1 MSGSAFRQRQA
12 SSTAEVGRSIEVTKA
27 RSVEAQSEARVGRSV
42 ETTVE
47 RLLKISASSAAMVGR
62 SIEAEVERTFQKSA
76 SSLATVGRSISTD
89 AKRPREVGVSLSRSV
104 SATSV
109 ASKRA
114 IYPLVEG
121 FSRDER
127 WDRSYEDY
135 SDLNY
140 SSSATVYARA
150 RLELGATGILMESGG
165 TGDGLAMAIVAD
177 RDNYGDPIL
186 GTERLVAMF
195 GDGGSTSGTDVA
207 TLSHRL
213 GLRFSGVDVN
223 GDETVL
229 EGDWTDDIQKGDRI
243 GWSINYDTGSI
254 TSVSYDAS
262 DDETTLGHDGEY
274 AGYDYSASA
283 VYVLPGKIWP
293 AWSAD
298 VDTGQCVLYV
308 NGAPVDTD
316 TISNSRLCGGDD
328 GTIGDSSGGARDLG
342 QGWSGSDYEY
352 GGEVYWADIY
362 DGETTGQVVPQYKT
376 EEFSGPVVYRHEA
389 VEYGSGVDLGKRSS
403 ARAYV
408 NISDGSN
415 AGGIIAHW
423 GAGGD
428 GAILYLHQGDLYLQ
442 VGDGGKEGGSGECRE
457 YNVEGGAHVIEW
469 TANIPKGDLELWVDG
484 QKVDD
489 DYYLSYDGDIA
500 GSDSD
505 GIGRP
510 ESGLPE
516 NRMTYQEE
524 DRGAEKTVAKVETF
538 PGKTWRLQTFE
549 KDISSTASVG
559 RSIET
564 SVERAKEVIKRST
577 SSTATVGRSVST
589 SVNRASSGGGG
600 GADGETVTHDFESGD
615 EGWVPV
621 ESGFGRT
628 TTYARNGSYS
638 YGGGVS
644 GAQAGEIAY
653 VEPAE
658 LRGGNQIQSLT
669 FYYTERVGSYG
680 GGLRL
685 YDSGG
690 TSVIAALTD
699 NPQWKVYDGNGTI
712 TQLYDGGGEYQDWI
726 KVEMAFDWGAGTA
739 DVTFTNEST
748 GTSRTENGVDIGGRG
763 VEKIQITN
771 YQGGSFGSGDC
782 YYWIDDL
789 SFTLS
794 SSSDGGGGGGTIG
807 PSFDKTEATDYGYAS
822 YLNHNIEWSGGA
834 GPFQLRIYK
843 TDSQTTLLHTETDLS
858 GGSDSGTNVMESS
871 FGDSVYYVL
880 EDANGKTAKKSV
892 NVEEYSF

>member
-1 MSGSAFRQRQA
+1 
-12 SSTAEVGRSIEVTKA
+12 
-27 RSVEAQSEARVGRSV
+27 
-42 ETTVE
+42 
-47 RLLKISASSAAMVGR
+47 
-62 SIEAEVERTFQKSA
+62 
-76 SSLATVGRSISTD
+76 
-89 AKRPREVGVSLSRSV
+89 
-104 SATSV
+104 
-109 ASKRA
+109 
-114 IYPLVEG
+114 
-121 FSRDER
+121 
-127 WDRSYEDY
+127 
-135 SDLNY
+135 
-140 SSSATVYARA
+140 
-150 RLELGATGILMESGG
+150 MESGG

-177 RDNYGDPIL
+177 QDDYGNPTP
-186 GTERLVAMF
+186 GTERLVAIF

-229 EGDWTDDIQKGDRI
+229 EGDWTDDIHKGDRI

-283 VYVLPGKIWP
+283 VYVLPGKIRP

-298 VDTGQCVLYV
+298 VDAGQCVLYV

-328 GTIGDSSGGARDLG
+328 GTIGDSSGGARDVG

-362 DGETTGQVVPQYKT
+362 DGDTTDQVVEKYKT
-376 EEFSGPVVYRHEA
+376 EEFSDPVVYRHEA

-403 ARAYV
+403 ARVYV
-408 NISDGSN
+408 DVFDDPNEN
-415 AGGIIAHW
+415 AGGVIAHW

-442 VGDGGKEGGSGECRE
+442 VGDGGQEGGSAECRK
-457 YNVEGGAHVIEW
+457 YNIKGGARVIEW

-489 DYYLSYDGDIA
+489 DYYLSYGGDIA
-500 GSDSD
+500 GSNSD

-549 KDISSTASVG
+549 KDISSTASLG
-559 RSIET
+559 RFIET
-564 SVERAKEVIKRST
+564 SVERGKEVIKRSA

-589 SVNRASSGGGG
+589 SVDRASSGGGG
-600 GADGETVTHDFESGD
+600 GEPGEEVAHSFENGD
-615 EGWVPV
+615 EGWTSVASEV
-621 ESGFGRT
+621 GRT
-628 TTYARNGSYS
+628 TEYGRLGSSHS
-638 YGGGVS
+638 YGGGVISAQS
-644 GAQAGEIAY
+644 GELAY
-653 VEPAE
+653 AEPSE
-658 LRGGNQIQSLT
+658 LSGGNQIQSLT
-669 FYYTERVGSYG
+669 FYYIERVGSYG

-685 YDSGG
+685 YDSSG

-712 TQLYDGGGEYQDWI
+712 TQLYDGNGRYEDWI
-726 KVEMAFDWGAGTA
+726 RVEITFDWGAGTA
-739 DVTFTNEST
+739 DVTFENESVGPT
-748 GTSRTENGVDIGGRG
+748 QTESGVDIGGND
-763 VEKIQITN
+763 VEKIQLTN
-771 YQGGSFGSGDC
+771 YQGGSFGSGNFF
-782 YYWIDDL
+782 YWIDDL

-794 SSSDGGGGGGTIG
+794 SSSDGTDGGSSPTG
-807 PSFDKTEATDYGYAS
+807 PSFDKTEATEYGFAG

-843 TDSQTTLLHTETDLS
+843 NSFQTTLLHTETDLS
-858 GGSDSGTNVMESS
+858 GGSDSGTNIMESA
-871 FGDSVYYVL
+871 FENNVYYVL